1 MGSRM
6 VRGMGRRR
14 GRVVQFLDK
23 VVDEP
28 VVFLGVARCG
38 AEQLL
43 DKAADVP
50 VVVPQLL
57 SWWSMTLLCRSS
69 LGFVQFLDMVVDM
82 PVVVQPLR
90 QGGRCPCCAGLEV
103 SRRAENCGVPQLQ
116 FLDKVVMPLL

>member
-1 MGSRM
+1 M
-6 VRGMGRRR
+6 
-14 GRVVQFLDK
+14 QFLDK

-28 VVFLGVARCG
+28 VVFLGSLAVG
-38 AEQLL
+38 AVQLL

-82 PVVVQPLR
+82 PVVVQIFDKVADVLVVQAR
-90 QGGRCPCCAGLEV
+90 RCPDV
-103 SRRAENCGVPQLQ
+103 Q
-116 FLDKVVMPLL
+116 KTVVFRSCSSWTRWTCPLL